1 MFNLKNYDE
10 TNPQSI
16 LMFAKQLIG
25 HTFMDVLENELSE
38 EEFQKVYEHYS
49 NKNNKGGLGTFLE
62 EHYFHYAAN
71 SNPKADFEEAEIEL
85 KASPYEINKNGSY
98 KAGERLV
105 LTMIQYDESAENDFY
120 NSHLWKKCK
129 NILLV
134 YYLRNR
140 SLSSNMLY
148 QIDFVDLFTPPEN
161 DLKII
166 EQDYKIITD
175 KIKAGKAHELSEG
188 DTMYLGA
195 CTKGSTAEKS
205 YREQSY
211 PTETGEFIKAK
222 SRAYSYKNSYMTY
235 VLNNYI
241 LGKATESESIIKDD
255 LKEQTFEEYLQNI
268 ISQYVGKS
276 DKELCRLFNLD
287 YTGNKAQWT
296 TLAYKILGVKSNS
309 AEELIKANI
318 SIRVIRLEENGTLK
332 ESLSLNPFEFTNIIK
347 QDYEDSEFYNYFEEK
362 KFLFVVFQKKNG
374 NCILNGCQL
383 WNMPANDLNNI
394 AKDEW
399 NSVVDVIK
407 NGIKLT
413 KVQQKDKTIIENNLP
428 KKSQT
433 KILHVRPHTGL
444 TFYQF
449 EDGSTFGSGT
459 ISNSDLLPDG
469 RRMTIQSL
477 WLNNSYILK
486 QINDDLKS

>member
-1 MFNLKNYDE
+1 MFEIKNYNK

-16 LMFAKQLIG
+16 LSFAKQLIG
-25 HTFMDVLENELSE
+25 HSFLDVLENELSKD
-38 EEFQKVYEHYS
+38 EFQEVYEHYS

-71 SNPKADFEEAEIEL
+71 SNPKADFEEAGIEL

-105 LTMIQYDESAENDFY
+105 LTMIQYDKSAEEDFY

-134 YYLRNR
+134 YYLRNK
-140 SLSSNMLY
+140 SLPSNMLY

-175 KIKAGKAHELSEG
+175 KIKAGEAHELSEG

-205 YREQSY
+205 YREQGY

-241 LGKATESESIIKDD
+241 LGKATESESIIKGD
-255 LKEQTFEEYLQNI
+255 LKEQTFEEYLQSI
-268 ISQYVGKS
+268 ISKHIGKS
-276 DKELCRLFNLD
+276 DKELCKLFDVN
-287 YTGNKAQWT
+287 YTKNKAQWT

-332 ESLSLNPFEFTNIIK
+332 ESG
-347 QDYEDSEFYNYFEEK
+347 D
-362 KFLFVVFQKKNG
+362 
-374 NCILNGCQL
+374 CILNGCQL

-407 NGIKLT
+407 KGVQLT
-413 KVQQKDKTIIENNLP
+413 KVQQKNKTIIENNLP

>member
-1 MFNLKNYDE
+1 MD
-10 TNPQSI
+10 I
-16 LMFAKQLIG
+16 L
-25 HTFMDVLENELSE
+25 ESELSKD
-38 EEFQKVYEHYS
+38 EFQQVYKHYS

-71 SNPKADFEEAEIEL
+71 SNPKADFEEAGIEL
-85 KASPYEINKNGSY
+85 KVSPYEINKNGSY

-105 LTMIQYDESAENDFY
+105 LTMIQYDESAEKDFY
-120 NSHLWKKCK
+120 KSHLWEKCK

-134 YYLRNR
+134 YYFRNK
-140 SLSSNMLY
+140 LLPSNMLY
-148 QIDFVDLFTPPEN
+148 QIDFVDLFTPPKN

-175 KIKAGKAHELSEG
+175 KIKSGRAHELSEG

-205 YREQSY
+205 YREQCY
-211 PTETGEFIKAK
+211 PMETGTFIKAK

-241 LGKATESESIIKDD
+241 LGRKTTAESIIKGD
-255 LKEQTFEEYLQNI
+255 LKEQTFEEYLQSI
-268 ISQYVGKS
+268 ISEYVGKS
-276 DKELCRLFNLD
+276 DKELCKLFSID

-296 TLAYKILGVKSNS
+296 NLAYKMLGVKSNS

-318 SIRVIRLEENGTLK
+318 SIRVIRLEENGNLK
-332 ESLSLNPFEFTNIIK
+332 ESISLNPFKFTKIIK
-347 QDYEDSEFYNYFEEK
+347 QDYEDSDFYNYFEEK
-362 KFLFVVFQKKNG
+362 KFLFVVFKKEN
-374 NCILNGCQL
+374 NDCILKGCQL

-399 NSVVDVIK
+399 NRVVETIK
-407 NGIKLT
+407 NGVMFT
-413 KVQQKDKTIIENNLP
+413 KIQQKDKVIIRNNLP

-433 KILHVRPHTGL
+433 KILHIRPHTKL
-444 TFYQF
+444 AFYQF
-449 EDGSTFGSGT
+449 EDGSTFGNGT
-459 ISNSDLLPDG
+459 IANSDFLPDG
-469 RRMTIQSL
+469 RRMTIQSI
-477 WLNNSYILK
+477 WLNNSYVLK

>member
-1 MFNLKNYDE
+1 
-10 TNPQSI
+10 
-16 LMFAKQLIG
+16 
-25 HTFMDVLENELSE
+25 
-38 EEFQKVYEHYS
+38 
-49 NKNNKGGLGTFLE
+49 
-62 EHYFHYAAN
+62 
-71 SNPKADFEEAEIEL
+71 
-85 KASPYEINKNGSY
+85 
-98 KAGERLV
+98 
-105 LTMIQYDESAENDFY
+105 
-120 NSHLWKKCK
+120 
-129 NILLV
+129 
-134 YYLRNR
+134 
-140 SLSSNMLY
+140 MLY

-175 KIKAGKAHELSEG
+175 KIKAGEAHELSEG

-205 YREQSY
+205 YREQGY

-241 LGKATESESIIKDD
+241 LGKATESESIIKGD
-255 LKEQTFEEYLQNI
+255 LKEQTFEEYLQSI
-268 ISQYVGKS
+268 ISKHIGKS
-276 DKELCRLFNLD
+276 DKELCKLFDVN
-287 YTGNKAQWT
+287 YTKNKAQWT

-332 ESLSLNPFEFTNIIK
+332 ESLSLNPFEFTEIIK

-374 NCILNGCQL
+374 DCILNGCQL

-407 NGIKLT
+407 KGVQLT
-413 KVQQKDKTIIENNLP
+413 KVQQKNKTIIENNLP